1 MDIWYGPKVVIEN
14 VHRWFS
20 LTSLD
25 AIMVQMFM
33 LVLTTLIEAI
43 KIFLNV
49 RKYFSILSRYGYNL
63 NLIYHYYFIIVTL
76 KNLLLLQVII
86 HDKVFDG
93 TSIFMGLS
101 RVSCKNRSINVTRK
115 FLFCV
120 LNSMVMQN
128 TNKFCKNIEEE
139 KVQHE
144 FIKKT
149 KRSEFVFTSLYSL
162 KY

>member
-1 MDIWYGPKVVIEN
+1 MVFANIFRCNNGTN
-14 VHRWFS
+14 VYLYFDNANWGYKG
-20 LTSLD
+20 
-25 AIMVQMFM
+25 I
-33 LVLTTLIEAI
+33 
-43 KIFLNV
+43 LNI
-49 RKYFSILSRYGYNL
+49 RKYFSFLSRYGYNL
-63 NLIYHYYFIIVTL
+63 NLIYHYYFIIVKS

-128 TNKFCKNIEEE
+128 TNKFCKNIDEE

-144 FIKKT
+144 FIKK
-149 KRSEFVFTSLYSL
+149 KRSEFVFSSLYSL

>member
-139 KVQHE
+139 KVQNE
-144 FIKKT
+144 FIKKR
-149 KRSEFVFTSLYSL
+149 KRSEFVFSSL
-162 KY
+162 

>member
-1 MDIWYGPKVVIEN
+1 MFVNTFLFY
-14 VHRWFS
+14 R
-20 LTSLD
+20 D
-25 AIMVQMFM
+25 A
-33 LVLTTLIEAI
+33 L
-43 KIFLNV
+43 
-49 RKYFSILSRYGYNL
+49 YGYNL

-139 KVQHE
+139 KVQNE
-144 FIKKT
+144 FIKKR
-149 KRSEFVFTSLYSL
+149 KRSEFVFSSL
-162 KY
+162 